1 VRWPQLGGDVLELAE
16 LWGRVIAALDGV
28 TQADT
33 ERTARCTGQAGVEL
47 FVSLAGERPPILTER
62 YVGTLDSTLN
72 PEVTVRTRLP
82 QRLLADELALSAALS
97 SLRDRA
103 DAMLGATV
111 AYKTCISV
119 LAGERGLFAID
130 DEDMWG
136 FLNWARL
143 ALLSR
148 AASDG
153 ASMPVFLEVCGDAFR
168 ALDRRFVPPF
178 QILTG
183 PDGAS
188 RFVDHS
194 HLLSAQLVNGVIQ
207 MIGGVALEYERL
219 H

>member
-1 VRWPQLGGDVLELAE
+1 MQRTEVWSRVL
-16 LWGRVIAALDGV
+16 AALDAGF
-28 TQADT
+28 
-33 ERTARCTGQAGVEL
+33 EELPGLSARCSGQAGVEL
-47 FVSLAGERPPILTER
+47 LVSLTGERPLILCER
-62 YVGTLDSTLN
+62 YVGMLDSTLN

-82 QRLLADELALSAALS
+82 QRMLVDELAFSAALS
-97 SLRDRA
+97 SVRARA
-103 DAMLGATV
+103 DAMLNAAT
-111 AYKTCISV
+111 AHETCLSV

-130 DEDMWG
+130 DEDMSG

-148 AASDG
+148 AAIDG
-153 ASMPVFLEVCGDAFR
+153 ASMPVFLEVCGDAFQ

-183 PDGAS
+183 PDGAT